1 MLQRPLKFKE
11 YPKKWLSVE
20 KQLQKLESSGV
31 SIPVH
36 DTGIRLLRAVGYYRL
51 TGYLYPFR
59 ESVTLVN
66 DEGLRRVNILGTYR
80 EGTAIDD
87 AAALIDF
94 DRHLRMLVL
103 EGIERIE
110 ISLRMQIGYT
120 LGKGSPFAHLDPH
133 QFVSSFTEPRTNPET
148 GAPEPS
154 RHEAL
159 IIRAHD
165 RQNGSDES
173 FVAHFRQKY
182 DGQMPIWALTEI
194 MEFGHLSRMYA
205 GLKNSLATE
214 ISATYGAPSKRIMS
228 SWIASL
234 NYVRNVSAHHAR
246 LFNRK
251 LVSAPKRPSKGHAPL
266 LDHLK
271 DEESSKQVFGLY
283 NVLAVMPYL
292 LRSIDPECGWAP
304 RMVGLLEAF
313 PESDIL
319 TSACLGVP
327 AEWSTLELWQS

>member
-1 MLQRPLKFKE
+1 MAE
-11 YPKKWLSVE
+11 YTKKWLSVE
-20 KQLQKLESSGV
+20 EQLQKLESSGV
-31 SIPVH
+31 SIPNR
-36 DTGIRLLRAVGYYRL
+36 DTGIQLLRAVGYYRL

-59 ESVTLVN
+59 KSETYIDDS
-66 DEGLRRVNILGTYR
+66 GRMRVNILGTYR
-80 EGTAIDD
+80 AGTSIDD
-87 AAALIDF
+87 AVALIDF
-94 DRHLRMLVL
+94 DRSLRMLVL

-120 LGKGSPFAHLDPH
+120 LGRESPFAHLDPC
-133 QFVSSFTEPRTNPET
+133 QFVSSFTDPRTDPDT

-159 IIRAHD
+159 IIRTYD
-165 RQNGSDES
+165 RQSGSDES
-173 FVAHFRQKY
+173 FVAHFRRKY

-194 MEFGHLSRMYA
+194 MELGHLSRMYA

-214 ISATYGAPSKRIMS
+214 IAATYGAPSKRIMS

-251 LVSAPKRPSKGHAPL
+251 LVSAPKRPGKGHAPL

-283 NVLAVMPYL
+283 NVLAVMAYL
-292 LRSIDPECGWAP
+292 LHSIDPECGW
-304 RMVGLLEAF
+304 VGRVVSLLETF
-313 PESDIL
+313 PESDVL

-327 AEWSTLELWQS
+327 TEWSTLELWQS

>member
-1 MLQRPLKFKE
+1 MAE
-11 YPKKWLSVE
+11 YTKKWLSVE
-20 KQLQKLESSGV
+20 EQLQKLESSGV
-31 SIPVH
+31 SIPSQ

-59 ESVTLVN
+59 ESETRVD
-66 DEGLRRVNILGTYR
+66 DEGRKRVIVRGTYR
-80 EGTAIDD
+80 AGTSIDD
-87 AAALIDF
+87 GVALIDF
-94 DRHLRMLVL
+94 DRRLRILVL

-120 LGKGSPFAHLDPH
+120 LGRESPFAHLDPN
-133 QFVSSFTEPRTNPET
+133 QFVSSFTSPQTDPDT
-148 GAPEPS
+148 GAPGPS

-159 IIRAHD
+159 IIRTHD
-165 RQNGSDES
+165 RQRGSDES

-205 GLKNSLATE
+205 GLQNSMATE
-214 ISATYGAPSKRIMS
+214 IATTYGVPSKRIMG

-251 LVSAPKRPSKGHAPL
+251 LVSAPKRPGKGHVPL

-283 NVLAVMPYL
+283 NVLAVMAYL
-292 LRSIDPECGWAP
+292 LRSIDPECGWAL
-304 RMVGLLEAF
+304 RAASLLESF
-313 PESDIL
+313 PEFDVL

-327 AEWSTLELWQS
+327 AAWSTLDLWQS

>member
-1 MLQRPLKFKE
+1 MAE
-11 YPKKWLSVE
+11 YTKKWLSVE
-20 KQLQKLESSGV
+20 DQLQKLESSGV
-31 SIPVH
+31 SIPSQG
-36 DTGIRLLRAVGYYRL
+36 TGIRLLRAVGYYRL

-59 ESVTLVN
+59 ESETYV
-66 DEGLRRVNILGTYR
+66 EGGGRSRVNVLGTYR
-80 EGTAIDD
+80 EGTSIDD

-94 DRHLRMLVL
+94 DRRLRMLVL

-120 LGKGSPFAHLDPH
+120 LGRESPFANLDPH
-133 QFVSSFTEPRTNPET
+133 QFVSSFTDPQTDSDT

-159 IIRAHD
+159 ILRTHD
-165 RQNGSDES
+165 RQSGSDES

-214 ISATYGAPSKRIMS
+214 IAATYGAPSKRIMS

-251 LVSAPKRPSKGHAPL
+251 LVSAPKRPSKGHVPL

-283 NVLAVMPYL
+283 NVLAVMAYL
-292 LRSIDPECGWAP
+292 LRSIDPECGWA
-304 RMVGLLEAF
+304 RRVFSLLEAF

>member
-1 MLQRPLKFKE
+1 MSWAP
-11 YPKKWLSVE
+11 
-20 KQLQKLESSGV
+20 
-31 SIPVH
+31 
-36 DTGIRLLRAVGYYRL
+36 TA
-51 TGYLYPFR
+51 R
-59 ESVTLVN
+59 E
-66 DEGLRRVNILGTYR
+66 
-80 EGTAIDD
+80 
-87 AAALIDF
+87 LINF
-94 DRHLRMLVL
+94 DRSLRMLVL

-110 ISLRMQIGYT
+110 IFLRMQIGYT
-120 LGKGSPFAHLDPH
+120 LGRESPFAHLDPH
-133 QFVSSFTEPRTNPET
+133 QFVSSFTEPRIDPDT

-159 IIRAHD
+159 IIRTHD
-165 RQNGSDES
+165 RQSGSDES

-194 MEFGHLSRMYA
+194 MEFGHLNRMYA

-214 ISATYGAPSKRIMS
+214 IAATYGAPSKRIMS

-251 LVSAPKRPSKGHAPL
+251 IVSAPKRPSKGQVPL

-283 NVLAVMPYL
+283 NVLAVMAYL
-292 LRSIDPECGWAP
+292 LRSIDPECGWA
-304 RMVGLLEAF
+304 RRVGGLLETF
-313 PESDIL
+313 PESDVL
-319 TSACLGVP
+319 TSACLDVP
-327 AEWSTLELWQS
+327 ADWSTLQLWQS

>member
-1 MLQRPLKFKE
+1 MAE
-11 YPKKWLSVE
+11 YTKKWLSVE
-20 KQLQKLESSGV
+20 NQLRKLESSGV
-31 SIPVH
+31 SIPNQ

-59 ESVTLVN
+59 ESETRV
-66 DEGLRRVNILGTYR
+66 DDDGRSRVNVLGAYR
-80 EGTAIDD
+80 AGTSIDD
-87 AAALIDF
+87 AVALIDF
-94 DRHLRMLVL
+94 DRRLRMLVL

-110 ISLRMQIGYT
+110 VSLRMQIGYT
-120 LGKGSPFAHLDPH
+120 LGRQSPFAHLDAH
-133 QFVSSFTEPRTNPET
+133 QFVSAFTDPGTDPDT
-148 GAPEPS
+148 GAPVPS

-159 IIRAHD
+159 VIRTHE

-214 ISATYGAPSKRIMS
+214 IAATYGAPSKRIMG

-251 LVSAPKRPSKGHAPL
+251 LVSAPKRPSKGHVPL

-283 NVLAVMPYL
+283 NVLAVMAYL
-292 LRSIDPECGWAP
+292 LRSIDPECGWAG
-304 RMVGLLEAF
+304 RVVSLLEAF
-313 PESDIL
+313 PESDVL
-319 TSACLGVP
+319 TNACLGVP